1 MACRSALPSFLLA
14 MLVVWVGWKLG
25 GWMLPCAAIDRLSA
39 RRRFRG
45 WVGQRTHDF
54 WTVRSEAIRV
64 AKRSLEAAGMD
75 MLAPIFRVQLSEP
88 LAATHTAPTRPTTPS
103 RSPQAQ
109 RSKRATPPALD
120 MGVNRELEQQ
130 IDQGR
135 EAQDQPNLLD
145 AQAPR
150 E

>member
-1 MACRSALPSFLLA
+1 MNAPPPRALIQT
-14 MLVVWVGWKLG
+14 LG
-25 GWMLPCAAIDRLSA
+25 DSNVQQ
-39 RRRFRG
+39 RFRD

-64 AKRSLEAAGMD
+64 VKRSLEAAGVD
-75 MLAPIFRVQLSEP
+75 MPAPIFRMQLSEP
-88 LAATHTAPTRPTTPS
+88 LTTTHTAPTS
-103 RSPQAQ
+103 
-109 RSKRATPPALD
+109 PPAVD

-130 IDQGR
+130 INKGR